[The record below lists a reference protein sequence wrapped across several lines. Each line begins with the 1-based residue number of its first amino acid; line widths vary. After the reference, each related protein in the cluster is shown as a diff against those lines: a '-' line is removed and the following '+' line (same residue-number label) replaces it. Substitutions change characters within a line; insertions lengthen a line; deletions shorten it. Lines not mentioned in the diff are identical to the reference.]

1 MSMPEPPWGP
11 TRPTRTRTPLST
23 ERIVD
28 TALALIA
35 KEGYDAVTM
44 RRIARELDTG
54 PSSLYAH
61 VANKQQ
67 LDQMLIDRIVEDV
80 DLPEPD
86 PERWQE
92 QVKEAGR
99 TFHARLRAHPGVARA
114 AIGNIPLGPNAIR
127 ASERL
132 LGYLRAGG
140 LPDRIVAYAADLLP
154 LYINAVAFEQGVRE
168 SGMGD
173 EGWDGDFL
181 TQMRDY
187 FASLP
192 PDQFPNF
199 VALAGVLVEGDDTER
214 FEFGLDVLVSG
225 FAAVAAREG

>member
-11 TRPTRTRTPLST
+11 TRRTRERTPLST

-28 TALALIA
+28 TALELIA

-61 VANKQQ
+61 VANRQQ
-67 LDQMLIDRIVEDV
+67 LDQMLIDRIVADV

-86 PERWQE
+86 PEHWQE

-114 AIGNIPLGPNAIR
+114 AIGNIPLGPNAVR

-140 LPDRIVAYAADLLP
+140 LPDRVVAYAADLLP
-154 LYINAVAFEQGVRE
+154 LYINAVAFEEGVRD

-173 EGWDGDFL
+173 AANADEFL
-181 TQMRDY
+181 PQLKDY

-192 PDQFPNF
+192 ADQFPNF
-199 VALAGVLVEGDDTER
+199 VALAGVLVEGDTTER
-214 FEFGLDVLVSG
+214 FEFGLDVLISG
-225 FAAVAAREG
+225 LAAVAAREQ